1 MTRWNDAGFSLIEA
15 LVAMS
20 VLALGAVALLTAT
33 EGYTARITAITDR
46 TTARWVAE
54 NRLAEL
60 RLGLDTNADA
70 VPMMGNLWTT
80 QVTLTASSQPGL
92 EQISVAVGPD
102 QSSTVLF
109 VLDGYRDT
117 GALVDGDTP

>member
-33 EGYTARITAITDR
+33 EGYTARITDITDR

-60 RLGLDTNADA
+60 RLGLGIDSDA
-70 VPMMGNLWTT
+70 VLMLGSLWKTD
-80 QVTLTASSQPGL
+80 VTLTASSQPGL
-92 EQISVAVGPD
+92 EQISVAVGAD
-102 QSSTVLF
+102 QGNTFLV

-117 GALVDGDTP
+117 GAQVNGDTP